1 MLLAWIISVLSDCN
15 LTITPHKNPYSSRL
29 WPLFRATLFLK
40 VQLCHNWIKIHQS
53 LSVMDIF
60 IESVVCNGSGL
71 YFECHSYNKCCTNLT
86 SRRWCFGHTRGN
98 TLKTTFPVYWF
109 DTWTILPNWSLRF
122 HWIFTAVESIIIAVQ
137 GVFRQITQWLQLT
150 IDRQLSPRIFYR
162 PD

>member
-71 YFECHSYNKCCTNLT
+71 HFEGHSYNKCCTNLT
-86 SRRWCFGHTRGN
+86 SKRWCFGHTRRN
-98 TLKTTFPVYWF
+98 TLKTTTFPVLLIWYMNYSSQLISTF
-109 DTWTILPNWSLRF
+109 PLEFYRRRKYHYCCSRRF
-122 HWIFTAVESIIIAVQ
+122 QAHYSVTSINN
-137 GVFRQITQWLQLT
+137 RQT
-150 IDRQLSPRIFYR
+150 IDNRQ
-162 PD
+162 